1 MAREVPGSSPS
12 TGPVLEGSLD
22 ARGKRFAIVAAR
34 FNESIVERLIT
45 GAVEM
50 LVRLGAR
57 AEDVTLCRV
66 PGSFEVPPVARR
78 LAGSGSFDA
87 VVCLGAVIR
96 GATPHFDYVA
106 GESARGVARAA
117 QKAKIPVVFGILTT
131 DTVEQAM
138 DRAGVKSGN
147 KGADAA
153 MAAVEMANLY
163 QLLGVVPPR
172 RGAFPPRSPQGEA
185 RGGGGAKGRQPRRRR
200 SRK

>member
-1 MAREVPGSSPS
+1 MGPEAGGSPSS
-12 TGPVLEGSLD
+12 TGPLLEGSFD

-34 FNESIVERLIT
+34 FNESIVERLIR
-45 GAVEM
+45 GAQEM

-57 AEDVTLCRV
+57 AGDITLCRV

-78 LAGSGSFDA
+78 LARTGRFDA

-106 GESARGVARAA
+106 GEAARGVARAA
-117 QKAKIPVVFGILTT
+117 QKSDIPVIFGILTT

-138 DRAGVKSGN
+138 DRSGAKSGN

-163 QLLGVVPPR
+163 RLLPR
-172 RGAFPPRSPQGEA
+172 AA
-185 RGGGGAKGRQPRRRR
+185 GRQAPGDGAAAQPAASRQPKAASRRRR
-200 SRK
+200 SGR